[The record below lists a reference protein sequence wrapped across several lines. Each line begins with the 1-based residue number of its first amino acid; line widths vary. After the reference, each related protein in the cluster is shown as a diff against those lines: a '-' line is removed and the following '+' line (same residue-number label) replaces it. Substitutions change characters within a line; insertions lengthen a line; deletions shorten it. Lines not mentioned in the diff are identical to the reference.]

1 MEPEKE
7 PKESTNLIDGALLP
21 ILLLA
26 SVASSII
33 AARIVLSGSS
43 QFSIWNCVWFLY
55 CFLGCFPIL
64 AVGLFLF
71 FGAAGK
77 IVCDSKGK
85 DGSRDLGEYL
95 VLLIPVILGCIS
107 CLFPNFFEVNV
118 CKSCKV
124 NLSDYSVIIKT
135 DEGTFCPTCGME
147 YMKENDVLFEE
158 CDACGDEIYQE
169 DLINLNG
176 YQYCGSCYSY
186 IEIERIAQPA
196 YNDGYNDGYSDGF
209 YMGSE
214 Y

>member
-26 SVASSII
+26 SIASSII
-33 AARIVLSGSS
+33 SARIVLSGSS
-43 QFSIWNCVWFLY
+43 QFSIFDCVWFLY
-55 CFLGCFPIL
+55 YY
-64 AVGLFLF
+64 VGGMLLFGGGLILF
-71 FGAAGK
+71 FFAVEAV
-77 IVCDSKGK
+77 IRAFTAK
-85 DGSRDLGEYL
+85 DGSRDFGEIL

-107 CLFPNFFEVNV
+107 CLFPNSFEVNV

-124 NLSDYSVIIKT
+124 NLSDYSAIIKT